1 MIGGIDHCQDF
12 GYKNSVMKVLLISP
26 ERKRKRD
33 EAFLFKLG
41 FLNLPY
47 IAAITP
53 RDIDVKIVDE
63 AYEAIDFDAKV
74 DLVGLT
80 AQTPV
85 ASRAYEIASEFKRR
99 GIPVVMGGV
108 HASMLPEEAIQYVD
122 GVVIGEGEAAWP
134 HVIEDF
140 RRGELKRFYR
150 PTTRANIMKLP
161 IPRREL
167 LNQAHYFPLKLLET
181 SRGCPHKCDFCGVS
195 KFFGN
200 RYRCRPLEEID
211 RELRTLFPG
220 GSVMNLVGKRL
231 LSLINKDLPYFLK
244 RRLLYIIDSNVVP
257 NRQFAKELLSL
268 LKKYDLLWWG
278 HAPVSVGYDEE
289 LLKLF
294 SESGCIAVNLGFESL
309 SPKNLMAMKKGFNKP
324 KRYEEAIERIHEYG
338 IGVMGTFIVGL
349 DDDDETVFD
358 RITDF
363 VIKNKLDWALAFI
376 MAPCPGTDSFQR
388 LDKEGRIL
396 TRNWEKYDS
405 LNCVYRPLLISPEAL
420 ERGLRRTWKRIFSL
434 PSIYRR
440 IIKGPRI
447 HPLFYLIMNWQFY
460 RLTRNW

>member
-1 MIGGIDHCQDF
+1 VIGGIDHCQDF

-150 PTTRANIMKLP
+150 PTTRANIKNLP
-161 IPRREL
+161 IPRRDL
-167 LNQAHYFPLKLLET
+167 LNGARYFPLKLLET

-211 RELRTLFPG
+211 RELGTLFPR
-220 GSVMNLVGKRL
+220 GSVINPISKRF
-231 LSLINKDLPYFLK
+231 LSLISKDLPYFLK

-257 NRQFAKELLSL
+257 TRRFAKELFTL
-268 LKKYDLLWWG
+268 LKGYDLLWWG

-294 SESGCIAVNLGFESL
+294 SESGCIALNLGFESL
-309 SPKNLMAMKKGFNKP
+309 SPKNLTAMKKGFNKP

-338 IGVMGTFIVGL
+338 IGIMGTFIVGL
-349 DDDDETVFD
+349 DDDDEAVFD

-363 VIKNKLDWALAFI
+363 VVKNKLDWALAFI

-388 LDKEGRIL
+388 LEKEGRIL
-396 TRNWEKYDS
+396 TRDWEKYDS
-405 LNCVYRPLLISPEAL
+405 LNCVYSPLLISPEAL

>member
-1 MIGGIDHCQDF
+1 
-12 GYKNSVMKVLLISP
+12 MKILLISP
-26 ERKRKRD
+26 ERKRKRH

-47 IAAITP
+47 IAAVTP
-53 RDIDVKIVDE
+53 RDVDVTILDE
-63 AYEAIDFDAKV
+63 AYEPIDFDTKV

-85 ASRAYEIASEFKRR
+85 APRAYEIAAEFRRR
-99 GIPVVMGGV
+99 GVPVVMGGV

-122 GVVIGEGEAAWP
+122 SVVIGEGEVAWP

-140 RRGELKRFYR
+140 KRGELKRFYR
-150 PTTRANIMKLP
+150 PSTKANIRKLP
-161 IPRREL
+161 IPKRDL
-167 LNQAHYFPLKLLET
+167 LNQTHYFPLKLLET

-211 RELRTLFPG
+211 RELGTLFPR
-220 GSVMNLVGKRL
+220 GSVMNPIGKRF
-231 LSLINKDLPYFLK
+231 LSVISKDLPYFLK
-244 RRLLYIIDSNVVP
+244 RRLLYIIDSNIVP
-257 NRQFAKELLSL
+257 TRRFAKELFTL

-278 HAPVSVGYDEE
+278 HTPVSVGYDEE

-294 SESGCIAVNLGFESL
+294 SESGCIALNLGFESL
-309 SPKNLMAMKKGFNKP
+309 SPKNLTAMKKGFNKP
-324 KRYEEAIERIHEYG
+324 KRYQEAIERIHEYG
-338 IGVMGTFIVGL
+338 IGIMGTFIVGL

-358 RITDF
+358 LIADF
-363 VIKNKLDWALAFI
+363 AIQNKLDWALAFI
-376 MAPCPGTDSFQR
+376 MAPCPGTDSFHR
-388 LDKEGRIL
+388 LEKEGRIL
-396 TRNWEKYDS
+396 TRDWDKYDS
-405 LNCVYRPLLISPEAL
+405 LNCVYSPLLISPEAL

-434 PSIYRR
+434 ASIYKR
-440 IIKGPRI
+440 IIKRPRI

-460 RLTRNW
+460 RLTRRW

>member
-1 MIGGIDHCQDF
+1 
-12 GYKNSVMKVLLISP
+12 
-26 ERKRKRD
+26 
-33 EAFLFKLG
+33 
-41 FLNLPY
+41 
-47 IAAITP
+47 
-53 RDIDVKIVDE
+53 
-63 AYEAIDFDAKV
+63 
-74 DLVGLT
+74 
-80 AQTPV
+80 
-85 ASRAYEIASEFKRR
+85 
-99 GIPVVMGGV
+99 
-108 HASMLPEEAIQYVD
+108 
-122 GVVIGEGEAAWP
+122 
-134 HVIEDF
+134 
-140 RRGELKRFYR
+140 
-150 PTTRANIMKLP
+150 
-161 IPRREL
+161 
-167 LNQAHYFPLKLLET
+167 
-181 SRGCPHKCDFCGVS
+181 
-195 KFFGN
+195 
-200 RYRCRPLEEID
+200 
-211 RELRTLFPG
+211 
-220 GSVMNLVGKRL
+220 MNLVGKRL

-338 IGVMGTFIVGL
+338 IGIMGTFIVGL